1 MIKCVFQ
8 TLLHIDVVLKLTHDI
23 TELLL
28 KLVFK
33 HQSINVE
40 TDNMGFIYLTLINL
54 NAMFTEIIE
63 FL

>member
-1 MIKCVFQ
+1 MCFSNLVTYRCCVE
-8 TLLHIDVVLKLTHDI
+8 TDTRYSWI
-23 TELLL
+23 TA
-28 KLVFK
+28 KFGVK

>member
-1 MIKCVFQ
+1 MWLNVFFKPCCVE
-8 TLLHIDVVLKLTHDI
+8 TDI
-23 TELLL
+23 RYNWITA
-28 KLVFK
+28 KVGVK